1 MKGFK
6 NYNKTELFNTID
18 KISIEKV
25 GSQVVTKFDN
35 RVINT
40 SNVSNRYEIFDIV
53 KYLKDKIELIEKN
66 FTITK
71 YFKLNF
77 KRLVCLGKYFFSGK
91 NNFKCY

>member
-71 YFKLNF
+71 YNF
-77 KRLVCLGKYFFSGK
+77 RLTEV
-91 NNFKCY
+91 NNHLHLFLMV

>member
-1 MKGFK
+1 MKGFR

-40 SNVSNRYEIFDIV
+40 SNVSIRYEIFDIV

-71 YFKLNF
+71 YNF
-77 KRLVCLGKYFFSGK
+77 IIRSS
-91 NNFKCY
+91 N